1 MAERYIPEHRRTQFK
16 AKNTFKPDELRR
28 RREEQQVEI
37 RKAKREENLAKRRG
51 ITARDGTQTS
61 APGDSLG
68 AGFDSDDEDGGS
80 IESQLNVEL
89 PQMVQ
94 GVFSNEID
102 AQIQATTKFRKLL
115 SKERNP
121 PIEKVIETGVV
132 SRFVEFLRSPH
143 TLVQFEAA
151 WALTNIASGSAQQ
164 TQVVINA
171 GAVPI
176 FVELLSSHEPDV
188 REQAVWALGNIAGD
202 SPHCRDFVLAAGA
215 LRPLLALLGDSRKL
229 SMLRNATWTLSN
241 FCRGKTPQPDWQT
254 ILPALP
260 VLAKL
265 VYSLDDEVLIDACWA
280 ISYLSDG
287 ANDKIQAVIEA
298 GIPRRLVELLTHA
311 STSVQTPALRSVGN
325 IVTGDDVQ
333 TQIII
338 NNGALA
344 ALLSLLGSTKD
355 GIRKEACW
363 TISNVTA
370 GNSTQIQ
377 AVIDAGIIP
386 PLIHLLSNGDF
397 KTRKEACWA
406 ISNATSG
413 GLQKPEQI
421 RYLVQQGCIKPLCE
435 LLSCPDNKIIQ
446 VALDGLENILKVGE
460 MDKDASEN
468 AADQSIN
475 RYALFIEEA
484 GGMEKIHDCQNNVNE
499 EIYMKAYNIIEKYF
513 SDEED
518 AGEIENVAPQQGQGG
533 TFGFGG
539 QQQQQQQPQQGGF
552 SFANGGDSMD
562 M

>member
-1 MAERYIPEHRRTQFK
+1 MSDRYIPEHRRTQYK
-16 AKNTFKPDELRR
+16 ARNQFRPDELRR

-37 RKAKREENLAKRRG
+37 RKQKREENLAKRRG
-51 ITARDGTQTS
+51 IQTRDGGIGVGGGM
-61 APGDSLG
+61 AG
-68 AGFDSDDEDGGS
+68 AESDDEAS
-80 IESQLNVEL
+80 AIESELNVEL
-89 PQMVQ
+89 PEMVK
-94 GVFSNEID
+94 GVFSDQIE

-121 PIEKVIETGVV
+121 PIERVIETGVV
-132 SRFVEFLRSPH
+132 ARFVEFLRSPH

-164 TQVVINA
+164 TQVVIEA

-176 FVELLSSHEPDV
+176 FVELLSSPEPDV

-202 SPHCRDFVLAAGA
+202 SPQCRDFVLNAGA
-215 LRPLLALLGDSRKL
+215 LRPLLTLINDGRKI

-241 FCRGKTPQPDWQT
+241 FCRGKTPQPDWNT
-254 ILPALP
+254 IAPALP
-260 VLAKL
+260 DLAKL
-265 VYSLDDEVLIDACWA
+265 IYMLDDEVLIDACWA

-287 ANDKIQAVIEA
+287 PNEKIQAVIEA
-298 GIPRRLVELLTHA
+298 GIPRRLVELLMHA

-333 TQIII
+333 TQVII
-338 NNGALA
+338 NCGALP
-344 ALLSLLGSTKD
+344 ALLSLLSSTKD

-363 TISNVTA
+363 TISNITA
-370 GNSTQIQ
+370 GNSSQIQ
-377 AVIDAGIIP
+377 SVIDAGIIP
-386 PLIHLLSNGDF
+386 PLVHLLANGDF

-413 GLQKPEQI
+413 GLQKPDQI
-421 RYLVQQGCIKPLCE
+421 RYLVTQGCIKPLCD
-435 LLSCPDNKIIQ
+435 LLACPDNKIIQ

-460 MDKDASEN
+460 MDKE
-468 AADQSIN
+468 AAQSGEARVN

-484 GGMEKIHDCQNNVNE
+484 GGMEKIHDCQNNANE

-513 SDEED
+513 SDEDE
-518 AGEIENVAPQQGQGG
+518 AGGEIDELAPQQTQ
-533 TFGFGG
+533 TGFTLGAT
-539 QQQQQQQPQQGGF
+539 QQQPGGF
-552 SFANGGDSMD
+552 SFGGANGGDSMD